1 MDDWT
6 RVLLYGTFDGFTYST
21 DGPLRITV
29 VLDGGEKV
37 EVPEECVVSADEMV
51 NKYKIKL
58 KDVIE
63 RIENFDIGTKAVW
76 INEILNKLGSDY
88 GLHKYYA
95 GYKQGKF
102 DGSMEHEKVTVP
114 QFVADWITK
123 AKTEGLK
130 RKNSLG
136 SYEELFPS
144 DSAYSAMFSIFIK
157 GFAIGEVRNW
167 VAENTDTFALAWI
180 NGYEAEKE
188 KRYTVKMRATKQQ
201 LFYNNMYEKIFFS
214 SGGLATRFT
223 RKELEESGFGWV
235 FDCPGVEIEEVEE

>member
-21 DGPLRITV
+21 DDSLRITV

-58 KDVIE
+58 KDVIK
-63 RIENFDIGTKAVW
+63 RIENFDLETKAVW

-102 DGSMEHEKVTVP
+102 DGAMEREKVTIP
-114 QFVADWITK
+114 KFVADWIE
-123 AKTEGLK
+123 EGKKHCEDVSDLFGFDFT
-130 RKNSLG
+130 N
-136 SYEELFPS
+136 EEV
-144 DSAYSAMFSIFIK
+144 
-157 GFAIGEVRNW
+157 GNW
-167 VAENTDTFALAWI
+167 FLQEKPFDLVARAWLD
-180 NGYEAEKE
+180 GYEVEKE
-188 KRYTVKMRATKQQ
+188 KKYIVKVKGNFGQYLGKYYLNNVELTPQFIRVQNSEPSIFTK
-201 LFYNNMYEKIFFS
+201 E
-214 SGGLATRFT
+214 
-223 RKELEESGFGWV
+223 ELEQAGLGWV
-235 FDCPGVEIEEVEE
+235 FDCEGIEIEEVER

>member
-21 DGPLRITV
+21 DDLLRITV

-58 KDVIE
+58 KDVIK
-63 RIENFDIGTKAVW
+63 RIEMFDLGTKAVW

-102 DGSMEHEKVTVP
+102 DGAMEREKVTVP
-114 QFVADWITK
+114 QFIADFITEQKKLGHTLSYSIDACMSDRVAEWYWD
-123 AKTEGLK
+123 
-130 RKNSLG
+130 NS
-136 SYEELFPS
+136 ELF
-144 DSAYSAMFSIFIK
+144 A
-157 GFAIGEVRNW
+157 R
-167 VAENTDTFALAWI
+167 AWLD
-180 NGYEAEKE
+180 GYTVEKE
-188 KRYTVKMRATKQQ
+188 KAFTVKAKNVSIFSNYLNFSKGMNRWVFSDGNETESHRVKHTK
-201 LFYNNMYEKIFFS
+201 
-214 SGGLATRFT
+214 
-223 RKELEESGFGWV
+223 KELQEGGVGEV
-235 FDCPGVEIEEVEE
+235 FNSPLFEVEAVEE